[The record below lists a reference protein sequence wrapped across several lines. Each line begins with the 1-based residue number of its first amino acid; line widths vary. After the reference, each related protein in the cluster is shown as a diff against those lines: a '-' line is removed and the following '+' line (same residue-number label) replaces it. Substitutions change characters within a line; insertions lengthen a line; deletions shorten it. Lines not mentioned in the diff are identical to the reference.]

1 MSDQVVKR
9 VRVRVVG
16 RVHGV
21 YFRASTQQRARA
33 LDLSGWVRNTAD
45 GAVELEAQGDPGAI
59 ARLVAWCQKGPPAAQ
74 VAEVKVQE
82 LASVA
87 QAEHEFVIRR

>member
-1 MSDQVVKR
+1 MLHETVKR

-21 YFRASTQQRARA
+21 YFRASTQERARA
-33 LDLSGWVRNTAD
+33 LGLSGWVRNTAD
-45 GAVELEAQGDPGAI
+45 GAVEMEVQGEPTAI
-59 ARLVAWCQKGPPAAQ
+59 NGLVAWCHRGPPAAQ
-74 VAEVKVQE
+74 VASVRVED

-87 QAEHEFVIRR
+87 HAERDFVVRR